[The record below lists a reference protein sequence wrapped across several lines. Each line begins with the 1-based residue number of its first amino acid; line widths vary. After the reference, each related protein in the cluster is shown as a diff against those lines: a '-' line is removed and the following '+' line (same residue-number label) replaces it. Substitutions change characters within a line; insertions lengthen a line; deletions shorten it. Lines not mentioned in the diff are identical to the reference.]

1 MTKIEKIQ
9 QEFEDL
15 IKELNRLKNI
25 NELISNNT
33 ENSKNVIHEMDSFVK
48 ISDDYRKK
56 VDEDFSKKSEVINK
70 LIKRIDVSIDK
81 FQIDL
86 EKFKEYSIEILNKN
100 GTEVEQKLDTL
111 KKELEKALEKQS
123 NILGE
128 VKTNVLVLNQITEKN
143 KNKLDE
149 LISKSLP
156 ESFDRLNNSLLSKLE
171 SYELKNSR
179 FRK

>member
-1 MTKIEKIQ
+1 MK
-9 QEFEDL
+9 F
-15 IKELNRLKNI
+15 N
-25 NELISNNT
+25 
-33 ENSKNVIHEMDSFVK
+33 HPFFK
-48 ISDDYRKK
+48 ISTLAFISLFLIITFYACNQAA
-56 VDEDFSKKSEVINK
+56 VDEVIAVEPDFIGPEKGT
-70 LIKRIDVSIDK
+70 LIIIGGNARDPL
-81 FQIDL
+81 FL

-179 FRK
+179 FRKIIYILAAVTLIGVVFSIILWL

>member
-81 FQIDL
+81 FQMRKRGL
-86 EKFKEYSIEILNKN
+86 YM
-100 GTEVEQKLDTL
+100 
-111 KKELEKALEKQS
+111 
-123 NILGE
+123 
-128 VKTNVLVLNQITEKN
+128 
-143 KNKLDE
+143 
-149 LISKSLP
+149 ISKIMDEFYIEGIKTTIPFHRQLMDEP
-156 ESFDRLNNSLLSKLE
+156 DYVAGNYTTKFMESFKMNDPE
-171 SYELKNSR
+171 
-179 FRK
+179 